1 MSDHCPIRAVL
12 KVKISLQSSTIKD
25 NSFVDNPSILSWN
38 KDISYRFENVLQSE
52 EILKHFNKFLCKDI
66 GNSQDE
72 IDKSTKELTNILIA
86 GAIQADQAPKF
97 NRKVDKK
104 AGSRRK
110 SEKRGAHPKW
120 HDISCAEAHSK
131 VIATARLLKGSPK
144 NSILI
149 SKLKTETKQ
158 YNKLVKSKH
167 KQFID
172 NMFDDLDTMQHNNP
186 RGYMQ
191 LIRSM
196 REGNVDKKTPDDT
209 SGVSPADWYSHFRE
223 LLAQNIETTRKKE
236 LNDILHL
243 NVDIFKSKLDEPF
256 Y

>member
-110 SEKRGAHPKW
+110 SEKRVAHPKW
-120 HDISCAEAHSK
+120 HDLSCAEAHSK
-131 VIATARLLKGSPK
+131 VIAPARLLKGSPK

-149 SKLKTETKQ
+149 SKLKTKTKQ

-167 KQFID
+167 KQFKSRDSAGICGIRKPGTFRPD
-172 NMFDDLDTMQHNNP
+172 YTP
-186 RGYMQ
+186 RPGSSYSEQ
-191 LIRSM
+191 ARLSSLCC
-196 REGNVDKKTPDDT
+196 KKL
-209 SGVSPADWYSHFRE
+209 SFRE
-223 LLAQNIETTRKKE
+223 HSE
-236 LNDILHL
+236 H
-243 NVDIFKSKLDEPF
+243 
-256 Y
+256 